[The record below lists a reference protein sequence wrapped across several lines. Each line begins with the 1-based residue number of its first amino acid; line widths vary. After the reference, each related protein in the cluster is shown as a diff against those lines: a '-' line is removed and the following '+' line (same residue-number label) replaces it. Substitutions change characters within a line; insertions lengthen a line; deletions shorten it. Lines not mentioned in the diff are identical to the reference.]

1 MLIRLTTP
9 DQRICGQCHGM
20 GWYYVE
26 TPESN
31 RPLNAVLK
39 QCQRPH
45 AEMEPK
51 QLDLSK
57 VLQGATEAVINR
69 HRDVVSRALRERDE
83 RKKREQAPTFW
94 VQTGEPVASDE
105 TK

>member
-9 DQRICGQCHGM
+9 DQRICPQCSGM

-39 QCQRPH
+39 QCQRLH
-45 AEMEPK
+45 ADRLLVEG
-51 QLDLSK
+51 DRVT
-57 VLQGATEAVINR
+57 VLYPS
-69 HRDVVSRALRERDE
+69 DSSR
-83 RKKREQAPTFW
+83 
-94 VQTGEPVASDE
+94 
-105 TK
+105 

>member
-39 QCQRPH
+39 QCQQPH
-45 AEMEPK
+45 ADRLLVEG
-51 QLDLSK
+51 DRVT
-57 VLQGATEAVINR
+57 VLYPS
-69 HRDVVSRALRERDE
+69 DSSR
-83 RKKREQAPTFW
+83 
-94 VQTGEPVASDE
+94 
-105 TK
+105 